1 MTGGEPPTAP
11 RPVAGFVAPEIGAEF
26 PGLRLD
32 WISVGAR
39 PRPSPPAVVA
49 RLALLSDRFRGA
61 GAVTLRARPIP
72 QAYRAFF
79 RQIGLDPDV
88 DLIPSERAAVA
99 RLLQGGFRSQDAVAD
114 ACLIAL
120 LETGV
125 PVWPLDAGAVDER
138 GLGIGLAGAD
148 GPLGGSTP
156 GGGGDGPLG
165 GSIPGGDATLAVVDG
180 RHVHAV
186 LFGEVSPASV
196 VTAAT
201 ARVALFSVGVGGV
214 PAIHIEE
221 ALWLCA
227 ELLGGA

>member
-1 MTGGEPPTAP
+1 VTSGEPPTAP

-88 DLIPSERAAVA
+88 DRIPSERAAVA

-148 GPLGGSTP
+148 GPLGGS
-156 GGGGDGPLG
+156 
-165 GSIPGGDATLAVVDG
+165 IPAGDATLAVVDG
-180 RHVHAV
+180 RRVHAV
-186 LFGEVSPASV
+186 LFGEASPASV